1 MTTLKTSFKLT
12 GWNATQLK
20 LRIPAILTTYGK
32 VLDQEFKD
40 QIRLVQY
47 EWVPGRLTHRKN
59 GTIEGSPRDIVD
71 LGGFIRS
78 QRRTRPDA
86 TTLVFS
92 WNVPYASLIFTGYT
106 TYNKRTGQSTQ
117 LPPRNWIAPALNAKP
132 LDQFFA
138 AYWQLYAKRSL

>member
-1 MTTLKTSFKLT
+1 MTTLKTTFKLT

-20 LRIPAILTTYGK
+20 LRVPAILTTYGQ
-32 VLDQEFKD
+32 VLDQEFKE
-40 QIRLVQY
+40 QIRLVQFPWPNTTY
-47 EWVPGRLTHRKN
+47 RKN

-78 QRRTRPDA
+78 QRRNRPNA
-86 TTLVFS
+86 TTLRFS
-92 WNVPYASLIFTGYT
+92 WNVPYANLIFTGYT
-106 TYNKRTGQSTQ
+106 TYNKRTGQSTT
-117 LPPRNWIAPALNAKP
+117 LPPRNWIEPALKAKP

>member
-1 MTTLKTSFKLT
+1 MTTLKTTYQLK
-12 GWNATQLK
+12 GWNTTQLK
-20 LRIPAILTTYGK
+20 LRVPAILTTYGQ
-32 VLDQEFKD
+32 VIGDEFKE
-40 QIRLVQY
+40 QIRLVQFDWPNITY
-47 EWVPGRLTHRKN
+47 RKN

-117 LPPRNWIAPALNAKP
+117 LPPRNWIAPALKAKP

-138 AYWQLYAKRSL
+138 AYWQLYAKRKL

>member
-20 LRIPAILTTYGK
+20 LRVPAILTTYGK

-47 EWVPGRLTHRKN
+47 EWVPGRLTYRKN

-78 QRRTRPDA
+78 QRRNRPNA

-92 WNVPYASLIFTGYT
+92 WNVPYANLIFTGYT
-106 TYNKRTGQSTQ
+106 TYNKRTGQSTT
-117 LPPRNWIAPALNAKP
+117 LPPRNWIKPALKAKP
-132 LDQFFA
+132 LDEFFA
-138 AYWQLYAKRSL
+138 AYWQVYAKRSL